1 MRRFLNQPLAIGS
14 EITLEDE
21 DYNYIARVLRS
32 REGDA
37 ITLFNGEGGE
47 YHGIITEIAKRHL
60 TVKLRKYNPI
70 DRISSVEIHLIQSLA
85 KGEKMELV
93 LQKSTELGVTSI
105 TPLATERS
113 VMHLKKDQTEKR
125 VERWNNIITSAC
137 EQCGLNIPPTLHEP
151 ITLEKWAQEVLPHLD
166 TTLITLAPTAKHSL
180 GSFLKTLKMCEEMPD
195 EAEADLPQVAVF
207 SCIDE
212 EPILLEPYH
221 DIESES
227 EAELEER
234 ILEIQAQAKNDEA
247 LEAAEASLLKPRSIT
262 IIIGPE
268 GGLSDFEIDL
278 LQKSGANSVT
288 LGARILRTETAALS
302 VISTI
307 QGLIGDW
314 SEETDMH
321 DEDPFDDEP

>member
-1 MRRFLNQPLAIGS
+1 
-14 EITLEDE
+14 
-21 DYNYIARVLRS
+21 
-32 REGDA
+32 
-37 ITLFNGEGGE
+37 
-47 YHGIITEIAKRHL
+47 
-60 TVKLRKYNPI
+60 
-70 DRISSVEIHLIQSLA
+70 
-85 KGEKMELV
+85 
-93 LQKSTELGVTSI
+93 
-105 TPLATERS
+105 
-113 VMHLKKDQTEKR
+113 
-125 VERWNNIITSAC
+125 
-137 EQCGLNIPPTLHEP
+137 
-151 ITLEKWAQEVLPHLD
+151 
-166 TTLITLAPTAKHSL
+166 
-180 GSFLKTLKMCEEMPD
+180 MPD